1 VHIGCK
7 TITNNHQKQEKKCQ
21 PCQPKV
27 STMQIPKIKDIELV
41 RMIDRDKLTQAE
53 AARKLGVSR
62 QAVSKRLQELRG
74 QTTKA
79 LAISE
84 KKIKQ
89 VVNQKINAMEQLQ
102 KINRVSNKMLD
113 ELTGDNKTIDRMVK
127 AADLILNYE
136 GDTSKQKEKIKA
148 IILQVNNDKNTAL
161 KACAEIRNQLKLQL
175 DIFQTLYDLQAAE
188 EFQNTVVEAI
198 GEVSPDVRDR
208 IIQELNEKRAVRS
221 AVKFT

>member
-1 VHIGCK
+1 
-7 TITNNHQKQEKKCQ
+7 
-21 PCQPKV
+21 
-27 STMQIPKIKDIELV
+27 MQIPKIKDIELV
-41 RMIDRDKLTQAE
+41 RMIDRDKLTQAS

-208 IIQELNEKRAVRS
+208 IIQRINEKRAVRS
-221 AVKFT
+221 AVKFS

>member
-1 VHIGCK
+1 
-7 TITNNHQKQEKKCQ
+7 
-21 PCQPKV
+21 
-27 STMQIPKIKDIELV
+27 MRAPKINDRKLV
-41 RMIDRDKLTQAE
+41 LLIDRDKKTQAE
-53 AARKLGVSR
+53 AAKEFGVTR

-84 KKIKQ
+84 QRIKQ

-102 KINRVSNKMLD
+102 KINQVSNKMLD

-136 GDTSKQKEKIKA
+136 GDSAKQKERIKA
-148 IILQVNNDKNTAL
+148 IIIQVNNDKNTAL
-161 KACAEIRNQLKLQL
+161 KACGEIRNQLKLQL

-198 GEVSPDVRDR
+198 GEVEPDVRNR
-208 IIQELNEKRAVRS
+208 IIQRINEKRSVRS
-221 AVKFT
+221 VVRFT